1 MFPVSAMHRRKI
13 DALEEY
19 ISFKTTTRGESF
31 LRFANCSLRRI
42 HAHKKGIYFMIIE
55 KATSLDLEGI
65 CQIDSSVIGNDSRK
79 EYLSES
85 IEKETCII
93 ARMDGKPV
101 GFTVFDTSFY
111 DNCFIWLLI
120 VLPQFRRKGAASGLI
135 QYVEKN
141 CPTSKLFTST
151 NESNVTMQKVC
162 ESLGFVR
169 SGVIENLDEGD
180 PEWVYFKPIS

>member
-1 MFPVSAMHRRKI
+1 
-13 DALEEY
+13 
-19 ISFKTTTRGESF
+19 
-31 LRFANCSLRRI
+31 
-42 HAHKKGIYFMIIE
+42 MIIE
-55 KATSLDLEGI
+55 KATSLDLESI

-93 ARMDGKPV
+93 ARMDGNPV
-101 GFTVFDTSFY
+101 GFAVFNTSFY
-111 DNCFIWLLI
+111 DNCFIWLVI
-120 VLPQFRRKGAASGLI
+120 VHPQFRRKGIASGLI

-162 ESLGFVR
+162 EALGFAR
-169 SGVIENLDEGD
+169 SGVIENLDDGD
-180 PEWVYFKPIS
+180 PEIVFYKSIG